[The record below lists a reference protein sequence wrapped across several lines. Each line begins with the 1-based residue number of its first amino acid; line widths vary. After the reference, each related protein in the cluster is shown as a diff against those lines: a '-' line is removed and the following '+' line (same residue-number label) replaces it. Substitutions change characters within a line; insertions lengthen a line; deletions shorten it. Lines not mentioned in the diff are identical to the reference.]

1 MRELHNHYPIII
13 SIILS
18 MSVILTGSALT
29 ACINNNLRAARNNA
43 LIIQQETKR
52 ANDKL
57 TNAVNAYMNAPE
69 SKYTDKDVMN
79 NGSGAFMLA
88 AYKNTIT
95 NALVET
101 NNTSYTSYT
110 GNTPIGGLS
119 ISKLHDYITSMIWE
133 HKVKN
138 EMLAQL
144 ALMNKAIIESHRL
157 RQVSDARN
165 KLQANIDNA
174 NKVFIDTDGQ
184 VDDNTVRS
192 ELHDVII
199 NATSHVNDY
208 NTNSLLQFDNSVNKS
223 IQNVNNAV
231 QARSVRLAQEADA
244 RQAAL
249 TAAAQ
254 YKAQQAVN
262 SNASGYSNSSY
273 HNHGGSLTVKTNNTN
288 NVVNGFTVGGSCS
301 LSAEDHCQSAV
312 DNAGYNQLIH
322 MTDYAGSNIYAIHS
336 NYGGSR
342 TWNQNTITINGK
354 TYQLGA
360 PVQTDYSPSDG
371 KQYFQT
377 CGADGKIYIRQMN

>member
-29 ACINNNLRAARNNA
+29 AYIMHAARNNA
-43 LIIQQETKR
+43 LIIQQETKH

-57 TNAVNAYMNAPE
+57 TSAVNAYMNAPE

-79 NGSGAFMLA
+79 NGSGALMLA

-95 NALVET
+95 NALEET
-101 NNTSYTSYT
+101 NNTSYTSYN
-110 GNTPIGGLS
+110 GNTSINGLS
-119 ISKLHDYITSMIWE
+119 ISKLHDYITRMIWE

-138 EMLAQL
+138 EMIAQL
-144 ALMNKAIIESHRL
+144 ALMDKAIIESHRL

-208 NTNSLLQFDNSVNKS
+208 NTNSLLQFDNSVSKS

-231 QARSVRLAQEADA
+231 QARSVRLAQEAAA
-244 RQAAL
+244 RQQAAL

-262 SNASGYSNSSY
+262 SNASGYSSSSY
-273 HNHGGSLTVKTNNTN
+273 HNRGGSLTVKTNNTN

-301 LSAEDHCQSAV
+301 LSAADHCQSAV
-312 DNAGYNQLIH
+312 DNAGYNKLTH
-322 MTDYAGSNIYAIHS
+322 LTDDSGTNIYAIHS

-354 TYQLGA
+354 TYQLGE
-360 PVQTDYSPSDG
+360 PVQTNYAPNDG

-377 CGADGKIYIRQMN
+377 CGADGKIYLRQMN